1 MLLHH
6 FAFKRYWGV
15 QFLGA
20 FNDNLFKN
28 GFILFLSF
36 STLNLDQ
43 TTSSLLIN
51 LSAAV
56 FILPFFLFSAHA
68 GHLADRTEAS
78 VLIRRIKALEVLI
91 MLLAGIGFYLQQVQW
106 LVVILFLMGVQSSY
120 FGPVKYSILPRMLA
134 DKALLSA
141 NAWVEGGTFIA
152 ILSGMLVSGWLI
164 ELSLSMLYGL
174 ILSCALLGYG
184 LACRIPVIGFK
195 HPADP
200 QRFKLWQSFKALWRV
215 AHSQPQL
222 PMALLGISWFWF
234 LGASYLTQLPN
245 FVRYELGGD
254 SRMYLLFLSAF
265 SLSVALGAGLG
276 VSLRRWLGVQIG
288 VALGLLGLLLSGSL
302 WMWMHR
308 YSDLSVSASVL
319 MVMAL
324 GVSGGLY
331 AVPLYTYI
339 QRHSADALRSRVIAA
354 NNVLNALF
362 MVASAALAMTL
373 LGNGWDL
380 PALLSVIAA
389 LNLPVAVLIYWR
401 APQLLR
407 HLD

>member
-1 MLLHH
+1 
-6 FAFKRYWGV
+6 
-15 QFLGA
+15 
-20 FNDNLFKN
+20 
-28 GFILFLSF
+28 
-36 STLNLDQ
+36 
-43 TTSSLLIN
+43 
-51 LSAAV
+51 
-56 FILPFFLFSAHA
+56 
-68 GHLADRTEAS
+68 
-78 VLIRRIKALEVLI
+78 
-91 MLLAGIGFYLQQVQW
+91 
-106 LVVILFLMGVQSSY
+106 
-120 FGPVKYSILPRMLA
+120 
-134 DKALLSA
+134 
-141 NAWVEGGTFIA
+141 
-152 ILSGMLVSGWLI
+152 
-164 ELSLSMLYGL
+164 
-174 ILSCALLGYG
+174 
-184 LACRIPVIGFK
+184 
-195 HPADP
+195 
-200 QRFKLWQSFKALWRV
+200 
-215 AHSQPQL
+215 
-222 PMALLGISWFWF
+222 LGISWFWF